1 MAPADR
7 FPRRAKLHL
16 SEDDLKRSMCD
27 MDPIYTQR
35 PGRMDVVFR
44 PGDVR
49 GNFSLDKM
57 LNHPLHRFG
66 LAEDGPAPIY
76 TSETKFSAFILNQ
89 GNVVR
94 GRKRSAPSAHADLLD
109 YDDSGESSGAL
120 IKSIAQA
127 KAHLFIL
134 CEAGAISDS
143 ELQFLYGRGW
153 ESFRN
158 PARDFLVEHLVWSKM
173 RQLTG
178 STLVGVAR
186 HYLHL
191 MIVEITFGKLFPS
204 VDKATEEAF
213 LIRP

>member
-1 MAPADR
+1 MVGSSRSLPTAGKAPPLR
-7 FPRRAKLHL
+7 
-16 SEDDLKRSMCD
+16 
-27 MDPIYTQR
+27 
-35 PGRMDVVFR
+35 GRLEAV
-44 PGDVR
+44 DVR
-49 GNFSLDKM
+49 HGPDLYKASWSHGCRLQAWRCSGDLSLDKM

-76 TSETKFSAFILNQ
+76 TSETKFILNQ

-158 PARDFLVEHLVWSKM
+158 PARDLLVEHLVGSKM

-178 STLVGVAR
+178 STLVGVA
-186 HYLHL
+186 HHHLHL